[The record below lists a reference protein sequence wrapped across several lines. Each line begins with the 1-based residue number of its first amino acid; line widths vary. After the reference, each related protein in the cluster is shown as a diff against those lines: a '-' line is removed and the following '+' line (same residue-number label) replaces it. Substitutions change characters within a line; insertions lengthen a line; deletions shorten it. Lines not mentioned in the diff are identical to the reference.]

1 MQYYTEDLIKEINNK
16 PDCNFIACAVTYLQV
31 IGINATI
38 NRMKAYGIKL
48 SGFILIFEHPTTGR
62 VLKETDFDL
71 NGTDI
76 VAIDYCNK
84 YRELATKPLRNR
96 LLAVSESGKD
106 NGTDFIHILWT
117 GIDYRW
123 YEILSKVNPKKQI
136 RFILIDDGDGSYINQ
151 FSNELYMEL
160 YEKGDTLSKRM
171 KAYIRVTIR
180 EVTKSLL
187 VRNLQNRDR
196 LIDNRI
202 FHVDKDGRY
211 IPNTH
216 ISEFYKNAFREQGSG
231 IDKSIIEKC
240 ENAVLFNT
248 QCLFENKMS
257 DGKTDLE
264 LYRSVSECAKTLG
277 LKVALKPHPRELDLK
292 KYSDFNIDIIPA
304 NITQEALIA
313 NTTEKPA
320 CVISIFSSTLL
331 NAYGIFDIPVISL
344 AKIFIKTG
352 VSSTVEAQL
361 KDYIKRYEKN
371 FIFPET
377 VDELKV
383 ALEKIVKEKTI
394 CQE

>member
-38 NRMKAYGIKL
+38 NKMKSDGIKL

-62 VLKETDFDL
+62 VLKDTDFDL
-71 NGTDI
+71 NGTNI
-76 VAIDYCNK
+76 IAIDYCDK
-84 YRELATKPLRNR
+84 YRELTTKPFRNR
-96 LLAVSESGKD
+96 LLAISESRKEYEF
-106 NGTDFIHILWT
+106 DFINILWT

-123 YEILSKVNPKKQI
+123 YEILSKVNSKKQL

-160 YEKGDTLSKRM
+160 YENGDTFVKRI
-171 KAYIRVTIR
+171 KTLIKVSVR
-180 EVTKSLL
+180 EGT
-187 VRNLQNRDR
+187 RNFLIKKLQSRGH

-202 FHVDKDGRY
+202 FHVDRDGRY
-211 IPNTH
+211 VPNTH
-216 ISEFYKNAFREQGSG
+216 ISEFYKNAFREQGSR

-264 LYRSVSECAKTLG
+264 LYRLVSECTKSLG

-304 NITQEALIA
+304 NISQEALLA
-313 NTTEKPA
+313 NTTDKPA

-344 AKIFIKTG
+344 AKIFIKMG

-361 KDYIKRYEKN
+361 NDYIKRYEKN

-377 VDELKV
+377 VDELKKE
-383 ALEKIVKEKTI
+383 LEKIKKERDI
-394 CQE
+394 CQD